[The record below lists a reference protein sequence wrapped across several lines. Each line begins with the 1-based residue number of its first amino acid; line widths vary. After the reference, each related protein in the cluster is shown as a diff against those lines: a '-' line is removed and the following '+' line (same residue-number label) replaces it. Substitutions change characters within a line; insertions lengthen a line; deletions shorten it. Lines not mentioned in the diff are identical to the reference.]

1 MIFYKCDLCGA
12 SMRAADVVTVR
23 AVRADISRGFDVCGD
38 CFVKIEEQAKA
49 VEEKGKEPEED
60 PEVCTMKRLFDGIKC
75 DSCFHRFDCCKEKEK
90 DPEIT
95 GIKCVPQKDGG
106 RRCR

>member
-38 CFVKIEEQAKA
+38 CFTKIEEQAKA
-49 VEEKGKEPEED
+49 VEEKAKEQEKD
-60 PEVCTMKRLFDGIKC
+60 PEVCTIYGIGTKC
-75 DSCFHRFDCCKEKEK
+75 DYCLRRFDCREELAVKYRKR
-90 DPEIT
+90 T
-95 GIKCVPQKDGG
+95 RGG
-106 RRCR
+106 AAGEND